1 MDVNVFVDILQ
12 IQNIK
17 QTMFI
22 GQTQPGWI
30 LCKKV
35 FRFQFPPKY
44 VPGRKLSLLSSL
56 FSILPSLLPRLPA
69 RLAWSI
75 KDIAVQSNNQQS
87 KHTKLKRTSTGLN
100 CSVQSNN
107 HKSKH
112 TQLKRTST
120 GLNCSVQSNNHQSK
134 HTKLK
139 STITGLNCCS
149 QLSEMKS
156 VSQRSPVS
164 MIHL

>member
-1 MDVNVFVDILQ
+1 MFLSIFSKYK
-12 IQNIK
+12 ISSK
-17 QTMFI
+17 QCSLSKHSPDGF
-22 GQTQPGWI
+22 
-30 LCKKV
+30 CARKV

-107 HKSKH
+107 
-112 TQLKRTST
+112 Q
-120 GLNCSVQSNNHQSK
+120 QSK

-139 STITGLNCCS
+139 STGLNFSVQSKHTKLKRKSASLDCCS

-164 MIHL
+164 MILL